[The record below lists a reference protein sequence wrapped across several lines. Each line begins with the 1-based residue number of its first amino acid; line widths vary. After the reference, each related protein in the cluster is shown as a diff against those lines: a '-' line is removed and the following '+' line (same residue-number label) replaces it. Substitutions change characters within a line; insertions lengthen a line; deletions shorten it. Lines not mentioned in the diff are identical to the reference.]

1 MQQANSAQR
10 ILASFTSDQWN
21 GQPGK
26 GGCGMFIGS
35 VILGYI
41 LAVILMIF
49 IPPLRDGSAATV
61 FAFIVGIVITWA
73 GIGSGASLQRAF
85 LRDLLAKVNE
95 TVLGIT
101 GNPNDRLSASDL
113 RSLIERQRSRS
124 LLVNGVPGVELRAVQ
139 SKTPGPTRT
148 VQVKGRP
155 AQYQTDPII
164 TTTILIEMT
173 APDLGLDS
181 FDRLLDA
188 GE

>member
-1 MQQANSAQR
+1 MQQPNSER
-10 ILASFTSDQWN
+10 KVVASFTSEQWD

-26 GGCGMFIGS
+26 GGCSMFIGS

-49 IPPLRDGSAATV
+49 IPPLREGSAATV
-61 FAFIVGIVITWA
+61 LALIIGIIITWS
-73 GIGSGASLQRAF
+73 GISGTSSKQKAF
-85 LRDLLAKVNE
+85 LRNRLNKIND

-101 GNPNDRLSASDL
+101 GNPNDRLSTSDL
-113 RSLIERQRSRS
+113 RSLIERQRSRP

-139 SKTPGPTRT
+139 SKAPGPTRT
-148 VQVKGRP
+148 VQVKGKP
-155 AQYQTDPII
+155 AQYQTEPVI

-173 APDLGLDS
+173 APDLGLAS

-188 GE
+188 SD

>member
-1 MQQANSAQR
+1 MRQANSEQR
-10 ILASFTSDQWN
+10 ILASFTSDQWD
-21 GQPGK
+21 GRPGK
-26 GGCGMFIGS
+26 GGCSMFIGS

-41 LAVILMIF
+41 LAAILMIF

-61 FAFIVGIVITWA
+61 LAFIVGIVITWA
-73 GIGSGASLQRAF
+73 GIGSGASLQKAF
-85 LRDLLAKVNE
+85 LRDLLGKVND

-124 LLVNGVPGVELRAVQ
+124 LLINGVPGVELRAVR
-139 SKTPGPTRT
+139 SKAPGPTRT

-173 APDLGLDS
+173 APELGLSS
-181 FDRLLDA
+181 FDRLLEASD
-188 GE
+188 